1 MSYTTITI
9 PRRLKEE
16 IDRLRGEKSLR
27 EFLEELIESLKNGGR
42 ESK

>member
-9 PRRLKEE
+9 PKRLKEE

-27 EFLEELIESLKNGGR
+27 EFLEELIKTCRNGAT
-42 ESK
+42 EPK